1 MAWMKTTPWR
11 RHDFLYDSAL
21 QKQKWKAER
30 VLSPRAAPL
39 GKFGNVQYAPPDA
52 TAAGPRLSG
61 MRKFLCSVRAALTA
75 LTCRLSMSPARRVA
89 LRDQGQRCAVDRH
102 MANLLGCLTGCA
114 LKDKRGEDYRRQ
126 LRNAWARLE
135 RTGATPAMKEAAMV
149 RLISEF
155 QSWDRSAVAAG
166 IARVLREPLPR
177 QQQSWLGLLN
187 DQVSRPIP
195 AGAAAGGRPVSGA
208 RSASPQD
215 GGSVMP
221 PSGGPLDAASRPGL
235 PAPVMEHVT
244 GDITRINVDAIV
256 NAAKPSLLGGAAWT
270 ARYTRRRGRVCWPS
284 APSWAAAR
292 SAGPRSPPATGCR
305 LVT

>member
-1 MAWMKTTPWR
+1 MIS
-11 RHDFLYDSAL
+11 LYDSAL

-166 IARVLREPLPR
+166 IARVLRSR
-177 QQQSWLGLLN
+177 CLGSN
-187 DQVSRPIP
+187 
-195 AGAAAGGRPVSGA
+195 
-208 RSASPQD
+208 
-215 GGSVMP
+215 
-221 PSGGPLDAASRPGL
+221 
-235 PAPVMEHVT
+235 
-244 GDITRINVDAIV
+244 
-256 NAAKPSLLGGAAWT
+256 
-270 ARYTRRRGRVCWPS
+270 RVG
-284 APSWAAAR
+284 WA
-292 SAGPRSPPATGCR
+292 C
-305 LVT
+305 